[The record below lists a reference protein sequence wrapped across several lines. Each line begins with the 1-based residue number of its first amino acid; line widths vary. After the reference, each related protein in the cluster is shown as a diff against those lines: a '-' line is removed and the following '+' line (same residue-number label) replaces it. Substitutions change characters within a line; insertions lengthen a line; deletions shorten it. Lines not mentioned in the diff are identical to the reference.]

1 MPSLRKSKIR
11 TPPYLIHVSILLR
24 KLENERRAKDELQA
38 RIHQEEMSLKYLL
51 QSRIESLKEEK
62 GAMATNIEASGE
74 FQVNKLN
81 SLMSKLKSEKEKLEK
96 YYSVEVREK

>member
-1 MPSLRKSKIR
+1 M
-11 TPPYLIHVSILLR
+11 
-24 KLENERRAKDELQA
+24 QA

-81 SLMSKLKSEKEKLEK
+81 SLMSKLKSEKEKLEQ